1 MEHSEKLSLKTKLGY
16 GIGDWGGNLF
26 FTIIGFW
33 LMNYLTDEVGLSAAY
48 AGIALMI
55 GRICDAF
62 FDPII
67 GALSDRTRS
76 RWGRRRSW
84 MLFASF
90 PLFAAIFFLFRNP
103 GMASQQGLF
112 IWAAVVYSLAC
123 VFYACVNIP
132 YNALTPELTK
142 DFHEKTTLNGYRM
155 TFAVIGTLT
164 GAGLAL
170 PLING
175 FGNKTT
181 GYMVMGLVF
190 GMVILLTALVPV
202 FTVKEPHVDITR
214 NKENV
219 FRQYLDAFRN
229 KPFLTI
235 LIPWSVNIAGVTIV
249 QASMIYYFKYVLY
262 QEANMT
268 LALVIML
275 VTSMIFIPVCVKA
288 SKYIGKSRTYIIGII
303 IICCTILAIFLFG
316 HKLSIYMIYL
326 LMMLTGLGFSAHYVM
341 PWAMIPDTIEY
352 DYLKSGVRREGIYY
366 SLWVFTIKL
375 GQAFANLC
383 VGLILGLFGY
393 IADPGVLVQNNIPTE
408 IKQKIEL
415 NYQDNK
421 LTSLPGKDSMSRVA
435 VIERDAQ
442 NKSKFFIS
450 PRSGVSEVAVN
461 DTVIINKKLLK
472 NGDRINFR
480 QSSFCFKSEQSPR
493 TILGIRLLIGPFTL
507 IFYLIGVIVLAF
519 YPINKKMYE
528 DIQRQIKEKEEGRVN

>member
-1 MEHSEKLSLKTKLGY
+1 MEQPGKLTFKTKVGY

-62 FDPII
+62 FDPVI
-67 GALSDRTRS
+67 GTLSDRTNS

-90 PLFAAIFFLFRNP
+90 PLFVAIFFLFRNP
-103 GMASQQGLF
+103 GIASQQGLF

-123 VFYACVNIP
+123 IFYACVNIP

-142 DFHEKTTLNGYRM
+142 NFHEKTTLNGYRM
-155 TFAVIGTLT
+155 TFAVVGTLT

-175 FGNKTT
+175 FSNKTT

-190 GMVILLTALVPV
+190 GLVILITALIPV
-202 FTVKEPHVDITR
+202 ITVKEPHVDISR
-214 NKENV
+214 NKESV

-249 QASMIYYFKYVLY
+249 QASMIYYFKYVLFK
-262 QEANMT
+262 EANMT

-275 VTSMIFIPVCVKA
+275 VTSMIFIPVCVKV
-288 SKYIGKSRTYIIGII
+288 SKYIGKSKTYIIGII
-303 IICCTILAIFLFG
+303 IICCTILTIFLCG
-316 HKLSIYMIYL
+316 HKLSIQMIYL
-326 LMMLTGLGFSAHYVM
+326 LMLLTGLGFSAHYVM
-341 PWAMIPDTIEY
+341 PWAMVPDTIEY

-383 VGLILGLFGY
+383 VGLILGWFGY
-393 IADPGVLVQNNIPTE
+393 IADPGAIIQKNTTTAINQSAVLVYDNNSLSVFPGKEQSKSVALLERDSRNKSMFYITPIQGNKDVKVNNI
-408 IKQKIEL
+408 IIDKK
-415 NYQDNK
+415 
-421 LTSLPGKDSMSRVA
+421 TSL
-435 VIERDAQ
+435 
-442 NKSKFFIS
+442 
-450 PRSGVSEVAVN
+450 
-461 DTVIINKKLLK
+461 K
-472 NGDRINFR
+472 NRDRINYKA
-480 QSSFCFKSEQSPR
+480 SDILFKSEQSPKA
-493 TILGIRLLIGPFTL
+493 ILGIRLLIGPFTL

-528 DIQRQIKEKEEGRVN
+528 EIQRQIKLKEDNI

>member
-1 MEHSEKLSLKTKLGY
+1 MDQANKLSFKTKVGY

-26 FTIIGFW
+26 FTVIGFW

-48 AGIALMI
+48 AGVALMV

-62 FDPII
+62 FDPFI

-90 PLFAAIFFLFRNP
+90 PLFIALFFLFRNP
-103 GMASQQGLF
+103 GLASQQGLF

-123 VFYACVNIP
+123 IFYACVNIP

-155 TFAVIGTLT
+155 TFAVVGTLT

-175 FGNKTT
+175 FGNRTT

-190 GMVILLTALVPV
+190 GLVILLTALIPV
-202 FTVKEPHVDITR
+202 FTVKEPNVDITR

-219 FRQYLDAFRN
+219 FRQYRDAFKN

-235 LIPWSVNIAGVTIV
+235 LIPWSVNIAGVTII

-262 QEANMT
+262 QEANIT

-275 VTSMIFIPVCVKA
+275 VTSMIFIPVCVKV

-303 IICCTILAIFLFG
+303 IICCTIFTIFLFG
-316 HKLSIYMIYL
+316 HKLSINMIYF
-326 LMMLTGLGFSAHYVM
+326 LMLLTGLGFSAHYVM
-341 PWAMIPDTIEY
+341 PWAMVPDTIEY

-383 VGLILGLFGY
+383 VGLILGWFGY
-393 IADPGVLVQNNIPTE
+393 IADPGAVIQNNTTTE
-408 IKQKIEL
+408 IKQSVALAYENNILSVSE
-415 NYQDNK
+415 NK
-421 LTSLPGKDSMSRVA
+421 EKANSIA
-435 VIERDAQ
+435 NIERDTK
-442 NKSKFFIS
+442 NKSKFYIT
-450 PRSGVSEVAVN
+450 PKQGVNDLTVN
-461 DTVIINKKLLK
+461 DTIIDKKSALRNRDKIRFKASLL
-472 NGDRINFR
+472 
-480 QSSFCFKSEQSPR
+480 SFKSEQSPEA
-493 TILGIRLLIGPFTL
+493 ILGIRLLIGPFTL
-507 IFYLIGVIVLAF
+507 IFYLIGVIVLSF

-528 DIQRQIKEKEEGRVN
+528 EIQRKIKLKEESEN